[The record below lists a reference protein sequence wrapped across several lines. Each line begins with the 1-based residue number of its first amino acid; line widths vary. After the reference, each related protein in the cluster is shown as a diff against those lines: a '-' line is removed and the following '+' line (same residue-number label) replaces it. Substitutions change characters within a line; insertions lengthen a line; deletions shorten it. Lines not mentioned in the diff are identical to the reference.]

1 MKPTYEIRYLPAAQ
15 QDLLDIFEY
24 ISRDNLEA
32 AEALLAQFDRTIA
45 NLTAHPLIGVI
56 PKDERLQRLGYRML
70 VIGNYLAFY
79 VVKKDVVQIRR
90 VIHSLRN
97 YQHLL

>member
-1 MKPTYEIRYLPAAQ
+1 MSRTYEIRYLPAAQ

-24 ISRDNLEA
+24 IRRDDPDA

-45 NLTAHPLIGVI
+45 NLTDHPLIGII

-70 VIGNYLAFY
+70 VVSRYLIFY

-90 VIHSLRN
+90 VIHGSRN
-97 YQHLL
+97 YTLLL

>member
-1 MKPTYEIRYLPAAQ
+1 MSRAYEIRYLPAAQ

-24 ISRDNLEA
+24 ISRDNPEA
-32 AEALLAQFDRTIA
+32 AEALLAQFDRTLA
-45 NLTAHPLIGVI
+45 NLTAHPVIGAT
-56 PKDERLQRLGYRML
+56 PKDKRLQRLGYRMV

-90 VIHSLRN
+90 VIHSSRN
-97 YQHLL
+97 YQRLL

>member
-1 MKPTYEIRYLPAAQ
+1 MSRAYEIRYLPAAQ

-24 ISRDNLEA
+24 ISRDNPEA
-32 AEALLAQFDRTIA
+32 AEALLAQFDRTLA
-45 NLTAHPLIGVI
+45 NLTAHPLIGAI
-56 PKDERLQRLGYRML
+56 PKDKRLQRLGYRMV

-90 VIHSLRN
+90 VIHSSRN
-97 YQHLL
+97 YQRLL